1 MLQCSYMFTS
11 HVLSLER
18 TILNLKSRFMGRPH
32 DLSPKAFIK
41 HHLLS
46 HPLPFDRH
54 DWTVLR
60 PSGQEVRYVIDYYH
74 DVAAENDD
82 TTIEDLAIGRGG
94 KVNSLLVDVRPAVDG
109 PSELWGRIVSM
120 PLAIRGCASI
130 VDCVL
135 GGGEGKAK
143 KSEFEPLPMMPSE
156 TLKQSMD
163 ESKQVWENIQKSAQK
178 NVEEGNVCDS
188 TTMDETVSES
198 DAIRIAE
205 SYATILTQC
214 EDVKTQL
221 KNCDSDAECR
231 KAFMGMTVCAGKVM
245 CPLQHKSFTETL
257 EGVNTGNEI
266 DEMASAK
273 INIAFETLGECVA
286 SNDKKASAAKK
297 QYPDVFERIV
307 GK

>member
-1 MLQCSYMFTS
+1 
-11 HVLSLER
+11 
-18 TILNLKSRFMGRPH
+18 MGRPH

-54 DWTVLR
+54 DWTILR
-60 PSGQEVRYVIDYYH
+60 PSGQQVRYVIDYYH
-74 DVAAENDD
+74 DTAAESDD
-82 TTIEDLAIGRGG
+82 TTIEDLQIGRGG
-94 KVNSLLVDVRPAVDG
+94 KVNSLLVDVRPAVDS
-109 PSELWGRIVSM
+109 PSEVWARMVSM
-120 PLAIRGCASI
+120 PLARRGCAGI

-135 GGGEGKAK
+135 GGGSGKEK
-143 KSEFEPLPMMPSE
+143 KSEFEPLPMMPSD

-163 ESKQVWENIQKSAQK
+163 ESKEVWANIQKSAK
-178 NVEEGNVCDS
+178 GNVEDKACDS
-188 TTMDETVSES
+188 NAMEESVAES
-198 DAIRIAE
+198 DAVKIAQQ
-205 SYATILTQC
+205 YATILKECQ
-214 EDVKTQL
+214 DVKTQL

-245 CPLQHKSFTETL
+245 CPLQHKSFADTL
-257 EGVNTGNEI
+257 EAVNTGKEI
-266 DEMASAK
+266 DEMATAK

-286 SNDKKASAAKK
+286 GNDKKASAAKK